1 MNDDNSQA
9 RLDIVYDGPALSDGS
24 MNVRDLAPA
33 MLAIGGF
40 FDAANRVTNGE
51 RAKVNVNV
59 RATSASSF
67 HILFEVAQ
75 SLEATDVLKADISD
89 FLTTAKDLKDLLIGG
104 SVGGGIIWLIKLL
117 RGRKYQVEKIN
128 EDLYKLTVNDETYE
142 VSMQLL
148 RVCQD
153 VETRR
158 NIQYMV
164 RPVKEPGIDRFML
177 RESDQVVQEVTKDD
191 VDAFDVPEHE
201 ELILDEVSR
210 HAFSIV
216 SLVFK
221 ENNKWRLT
229 DGANTYSVLMKDEA
243 FQQMVDTNSVAFAKG
258 DVLVCDLR
266 TIQWQVE
273 AGVGVKTE
281 YEVTKV
287 VQHRT
292 ARQLSFLDE
301 AS

>member
-1 MNDDNSQA
+1 MRDDNSQA
-9 RLDIVYDGPALSDGS
+9 RLDIVYDGPALVDGS

-40 FDAANRVTNGE
+40 FDAANRLTNGE

-104 SVGGGIIWLIKLL
+104 SVGGGIIWLIKRL
-117 RGRKYQVEKIN
+117 RGRKPQVEKIN
-128 EDLYKLTVNDETYE
+128 EYLYKLTVDDEKYE

-148 RVCQD
+148 RAYQD

-177 RESDQVVQEVTKDD
+177 RESDQTVQEVTKDD

>member
-9 RLDIVYDGPALSDGS
+9 RLDIVYDGPALVDGS

-40 FDAANRVTNGE
+40 FDAANRVTNGA

-104 SVGGGIIWLIKLL
+104 SVGGGIIWLIKRL
-117 RGRKYQVEKIN
+117 RGRKPQVEKIN
-128 EDLYKLTVNDETYE
+128 EDLYKLTVDDETYE

-148 RVCQD
+148 RAYQD

-177 RESDQVVQEVTKDD
+177 RESDQTVQEVTKDD

-243 FQQMVDTNSVAFAKG
+243 FQQMVDTNGVAFAKG

-273 AGVGVKTE
+273 AGVGVETE

-292 ARQLSFLDE
+292 ARQMSFLDE

>member
-59 RATSASSF
+59 RATSAGSF
-67 HILFEVAQ
+67 HVLFEVAQ

-104 SVGGGIIWLIKLL
+104 SVGGGIIWLIKRL
-117 RGRKYQVEKIN
+117 RGRKPQVEKIN
-128 EDLYKLTVNDETYE
+128 EDLYKLTVDDETYE

-158 NIQYMV
+158 NIQHMV

-177 RESDQVVQEVTKDD
+177 RESNQTVQEVTKDD
-191 VDAFDVPEHE
+191 VDAFEAPEYR
-201 ELILDEVSR
+201 ELIVDKVSQ

-216 SLVFK
+216 SVAFRK
-221 ENNKWRLT
+221 SNKWRLD
-229 DGANTYSVLMKDEA
+229 DGQNTFSVSMKDEE
-243 FQQMVDTNSVAFAKG
+243 FRQKVDNNLVAFAKG
-258 DVLVCDLR
+258 DILICDLR
-266 TIQWQVE
+266 TTQWQVNDRLK
-273 AGVGVKTE
+273 AE
-281 YEVTKV
+281 YEVVRV
-287 VQHRT
+287 VEHRT
-292 ARQLSFLDE
+292 AQ
-301 AS
+301 